1 MKIVFLISSFQAGG
15 AERVGS
21 WLVARLAGAGYD
33 VVAATLSGKDFFYAL
48 DPRVRTVKL
57 GLVRPS
63 RGPIDALLASRRR
76 VAAVERLVRDVA
88 PDLLLSF
95 MTAPNLIA
103 IRAGRRAGVPV
114 IVAERNCRGAAIVS
128 VFQDLFRR
136 FLYPRASAVVLQT
149 EADAA
154 NYAFLHEASVIP
166 NPVAAPSAA
175 ARPRK
180 RIILAVGRLERQ
192 KGFDLLLE
200 AFALV
205 EDRRDWRLLIAGEG
219 AERPALEA
227 QIERLGLSGSVELLG
242 RRRDIAELYAEAS
255 IFCLSSRYE
264 GFPNVLVEAM
274 AAGCAVISVD
284 CPTGPKEIL
293 EDGLDGLLIT
303 SEDTMALA
311 AALERLMG
319 DEALRKRLGASA
331 SGVRSRFHED
341 RIFER
346 WQELV
351 SSVTG
356 D

>member
-219 AERPALEA
+219 SGAPGPRGPDRTPGPVGLRGASWPEARHRRAL
-227 QIERLGLSGSVELLG
+227 RRGLDLLPVVTLRGLPECARRGYGGGLRGYLG
-242 RRRDIAELYAEAS
+242 RLPDWPQ
-255 IFCLSSRYE
+255 
-264 GFPNVLVEAM
+264 G
-274 AAGCAVISVD
+274 
-284 CPTGPKEIL
+284 
-293 EDGLDGLLIT
+293 
-303 SEDTMALA
+303 DT
-311 AALERLMG
+311 
-319 DEALRKRLGASA
+319 
-331 SGVRSRFHED
+331 
-341 RIFER
+341 
-346 WQELV
+346 
-351 SSVTG
+351 
-356 D
+356 